1 MIVAAPDYRDFVL
14 QHWLDW
20 RREGKRCALL
30 TLVVAHGGSPRPV
43 GSQVAVCEDGRHVG
57 LISGGCIEKALVLDA
72 IAAIE
77 REENHVE
84 RYGDGSR
91 FVDLRLPCGSGIDI
105 AFDVGLGV
113 ATVEAVVAARAARR
127 EAVLETGGFLRVYPP
142 APRLI
147 AVGQGPIMTSTLQF
161 AAALEMEPVAYS
173 PDPDTLEVLRGLG
186 FTALALEAFGATTFD
201 RHTAVL
207 TLFHDHDHE
216 ADILARAVTSEA
228 FYIGAL
234 GSRRAQAARL
244 ERLALM
250 GLDDAG
256 ARINGPVGLDIGART
271 PPEIALSALAEI
283 VQCYR
288 Q

>member
-1 MIVAAPDYRDFVL
+1 M

-43 GSQVAVCEDGRHVG
+43 GSQMAVCEDGRHVG

-77 REENHVE
+77 RGENHVE
-84 RYGDGSR
+84 RYGEGSR
-91 FVDLRLPCGSGIDI
+91 FVDLRLPCGSGIDM
-105 AFDVGLGV
+105 AFDVALEM
-113 ATVEAVVAARAARR
+113 AAVEAVVAARAERVK
-127 EAVLETGGFLRVYPP
+127 AVLETGGFVRVYAP
-142 APRLI
+142 ALRLVV
-147 AVGQGPIMTSTLQF
+147 VGQGPIMTAAMQF
-161 AAALEMEPVAYS
+161 AAGLEMEPVAFS
-173 PDPDTLEVLRGLG
+173 PDLDTLGVLRGLG
-186 FTALALEAFGATTFD
+186 FDGRPLEAYERIEFD
-201 RHTAVL
+201 RSTAVL

-216 ADILARAVTSEA
+216 AEVLARAVASEA
-228 FYIGAL
+228 FYVGAL
-234 GSRRAQAARL
+234 GSRRAQAMRL
-244 ERLALM
+244 ERLAAL
-250 GLDDAG
+250 GIDA
-256 ARINGPVGLDIGART
+256 AERIRGPVGLDIGART

>member
-1 MIVAAPDYRDFVL
+1 MIVAAPDYREFVL

-43 GSQVAVCEDGRHVG
+43 GSQMAVCEDGRHVG

-77 REENHVE
+77 RGENHVE
-84 RYGDGSR
+84 RYGEGSR
-91 FVDLRLPCGSGIDI
+91 FVDLRLPCGSGIDM
-105 AFDVGLGV
+105 AFDVALEM
-113 ATVEAVVAARAARR
+113 AAVEAVVAARAERVK
-127 EAVLETGGFLRVYPP
+127 AVLETGGFVRVYAP
-142 APRLI
+142 ALRLVV
-147 AVGQGPIMTSTLQF
+147 VGQGPIMTAAMQF
-161 AAALEMEPVAYS
+161 AAGLEMEPVAFS
-173 PDPDTLEVLRGLG
+173 PDLDTLGVLRGLG
-186 FTALALEAFGATTFD
+186 FDGRPLEAYERIEFD
-201 RHTAVL
+201 RSTAVL

-216 ADILARAVTSEA
+216 AEVLARAVASEA
-228 FYIGAL
+228 FYVGAL
-234 GSRRAQAARL
+234 GSRRAQAMRL
-244 ERLALM
+244 ERLAAL
-250 GLDDAG
+250 GIDA
-256 ARINGPVGLDIGART
+256 AERIRGPVGLDIGART

>member
-20 RREGKRCALL
+20 RREGERCALL

-43 GSQVAVCEDGRHVG
+43 GSQMAVCEDGRHVG

-77 REENHVE
+77 RGENHTE
-84 RYGDGSR
+84 RYGEGSR

-105 AFDVGLGV
+105 AFDVGLEM
-113 ATVEAVVAARAARR
+113 AAVEAVVSARAARR
-127 EAVLETGGFLRVYPP
+127 EAVLETGGFRRVYMP
-142 APRLI
+142 ALRLVV
-147 AVGQGPIMTSTLQF
+147 VGQGPIMTAAMQF
-161 AAALEMEPVAYS
+161 AMGLEMEAVAFS
-173 PDPDTLEVLRGLG
+173 PDLDTLVVLQGLG
-186 FTALALEAFGATTFD
+186 FDARPLEAYDGVAFD

-216 ADILARAVTSEA
+216 AQVLARAVASEA
-228 FYIGAL
+228 FYVGAL
-234 GSRRAQAARL
+234 GSRRAQAMRL
-244 ERLALM
+244 ERLAAL
-250 GLDDAG
+250 GDA
-256 ARINGPVGLDIGART
+256 AMRIRGPVGLDIGART

>member
-1 MIVAAPDYRDFVL
+1 MIVPAPEYRDFVL
-14 QHWLDW
+14 GQWLDW

-30 TLVVAHGGSPRPV
+30 TLVATHGGSPRPV
-43 GSQVAVCEDGRHVG
+43 GSQMAVCEDGRNVG

-77 REENHVE
+77 RGENHVE
-84 RYGDGSR
+84 RYGEGSR
-91 FVDLRLPCGSGIDI
+91 FKDLRLPCGSGIDI
-105 AFDVGLGV
+105 HFDVGLGGE
-113 ATVEAVVAARAARR
+113 AVEAVVAQVQARQ
-127 EAVLETGGFLRVYPP
+127 EAVLETGGLRRVYPP
-142 APRLI
+142 ALRLI
-147 AVGQGPIMTSTLQF
+147 VVGQGPIMTSTLQF

-173 PDPDTLEVLRGLG
+173 PDLDTLEVLRGLG
-186 FTALALEAFGATTFD
+186 FAALALEAYGEATFD

-216 ADILARAVTSEA
+216 ADILARAVRSEA

-234 GSRRAQAARL
+234 GSRRAQAVRL
-244 ERLALM
+244 DRLAVM
-250 GLDDAG
+250 GVGDAEM
-256 ARINGPVGLDIGART
+256 RIHGPVGMDIGAKT

-288 Q
+288 R